1 MKVEALV
8 LVAACLMALGACYSE
23 EKVNHHFG
31 DYDSNGDGKLE
42 RMEYVKI
49 MQKEDLQNEL
59 EYE

>member
-8 LVAACLMALGACYSE
+8 LVAACLMVLGACYSE

-49 MQKEDLQNEL
+49 MQK
-59 EYE
+59 